1 MQRTSRF
8 NFFALLTLLSVL
20 FAPVSRAQTAVD
32 GAVGGTVVDSSGA
45 IVSGATVTV
54 LENATNAEQTA
65 TADSAGYFRVIH
77 LQPGTYSVTIN
88 APGFE
93 PYKSVDVTVQV
104 GLLTTIDAHMQVGST
119 SQTVE
124 VTGASPLVNTTNP
137 DFAGIIDQ
145 KVLHDLPVSNY
156 RWSSYALLTPAVVN
170 DSNGYGLLS
179 FRGQST
185 LLNNVTIDGTDDNQ
199 AFFSEERGRTRAGY
213 STAKESVQ
221 EFQVNT
227 SNYSV
232 EYGRSAGGIVNSV
245 TKSGTNAF
253 HGVGYYFDRDSAWAA
268 TNSTVFAVNM
278 AWLSEARSG
287 RIRSSFSSPRT
298 ASITTFRLLPP
309 SPARAQMQI
318 SIPPLTPRFRLARSA
333 AAQARLLP
341 LTRTPMSARS
351 QPIPACP
358 TEGPTTS
365 TTRALPGFKQPSVPC
380 REPATRP
387 STSPKSTG
395 R

>member
-227 SNYSV
+227 SNY
-232 EYGRSAGGIVNSV
+232 
-245 TKSGTNAF
+245 
-253 HGVGYYFDRDSAWAA
+253 
-268 TNSTVFAVNM
+268 
-278 AWLSEARSG
+278 
-287 RIRSSFSSPRT
+287 
-298 ASITTFRLLPP
+298 
-309 SPARAQMQI
+309 
-318 SIPPLTPRFRLARSA
+318 
-333 AAQARLLP
+333 
-341 LTRTPMSARS
+341 
-351 QPIPACP
+351 
-358 TEGPTTS
+358 
-365 TTRALPGFKQPSVPC
+365 
-380 REPATRP
+380 
-387 STSPKSTG
+387 
-395 R
+395 